1 MGEDDDDDDDDD
13 DEGDEGDGDER
24 KPFATQTQMLGRLIY
39 STIYPEVERM
49 FIKCC
54 PGGKV
59 KKGGKVSQQFS
70 LLKEGLVKAC

>member
-1 MGEDDDDDDDDD
+1 MGEDDDDD

-49 FIKCC
+49 FIKCSLE
-54 PGGKV
+54 GIV
-59 KKGGKVSQQFS
+59 KQRGMVSHHSS
-70 LLKEGLVKAC
+70 L